1 MIQLIQDNLM
11 NIVLIVGAGAI
22 LFLPQIKAGLA
33 LLKDQQEPQ
42 QPQQPTSQK
51 QKGSKDC
58 CCCPEEPVHDNAS
71 KEEWV
76 IRTMEIR
83 SYCFYH
89 RLSEGV
95 KLCEEL
101 VTVLVSGSP
110 DKPEIE
116 KAVVMVRKETR

>member
-42 QPQQPTSQK
+42 QPTSQK
-51 QKGSKDC
+51 QQGSKDC
-58 CCCPEEPVHDNAS
+58 CCCPDEPVHDNAS

-83 SYCFYH
+83 SYCLDH
-89 RLSEGV
+89 RLSDGV

-101 VTVLVSGSP
+101 VTVLVSGKP
-110 DKPEIE
+110 DKPEID

>member
-22 LFLPQIKAGLA
+22 LFMPQIKAGLA

-42 QPQQPTSQK
+42 KPEDQNQQNNNNK
-51 QKGSKDC
+51 NC

-83 SYCFYH
+83 SYCLDH

-95 KLCEEL
+95 KLCEDL
-101 VTVLVSGSP
+101 VTVLVQGKP
-110 DKPEIE
+110 DKPEVD

>member
-33 LLKDQQEPQ
+33 LLKDQQEQ
-42 QPQQPTSQK
+42 QQPTSQK

-83 SYCFYH
+83 SYCLDH

-110 DKPEIE
+110 DKQEIE

>member
-42 QPQQPTSQK
+42 EPTSQK
-51 QKGSKDC
+51 QNSSKDC

-83 SYCFYH
+83 SYCLDH

-95 KLCEEL
+95 KLCEDL
-101 VTVLVSGSP
+101 VTVLVSGKP

>member
-42 QPQQPTSQK
+42 QPTSQK
-51 QKGSKDC
+51 QQPSGNC

-83 SYCFYH
+83 SYCLDH

-95 KLCEEL
+95 KLCEDL
-101 VTVLVSGSP
+101 VTVLVSGKP
-110 DKPEIE
+110 DKPELE
-116 KAVVMVRKETR
+116 KAVVMVSKETR

>member
-42 QPQQPTSQK
+42 QPESQK
-51 QKGSKDC
+51 QPVAKDC

-83 SYCFYH
+83 SYCLDH

-101 VTVLVSGSP
+101 VTVLVQGKP
-110 DKPEIE
+110 DKPEID